1 MVEPKNHDMDN
12 LVTYIEKGKNRNTE
26 RKIRIGGLRF
36 TNFLKSN
43 GVTSSLT
50 DISKET
56 MNVHLGN
63 YILNFKNAVTG
74 EDVEPDTLSSA
85 FRVINEYIKRDGCD
99 YDLLRDPAFEI
110 ARKVLATRRN
120 ELMAKGKGNKPQK
133 AQPLTKEQEN
143 RLFLSGQ
150 MGLHSPQALVNF
162 LWYGMV
168 KGFGMRGC
176 HECKQLMWGD
186 VTLIEDEDR
195 SYLEWNERLTKT
207 RTGTGR
213 HYRAFVPKIFANVG
227 NPKRCLVEAFK
238 LFQQKRPKETLAPN
252 WKFFLQIKHSA
263 SSSSPIWFKCQPLGV
278 HSLESIMKKM
288 ANNIGMTGRYTNH
301 SARSSSINQ
310 LIHAGVAPQLVAQA
324 SGHKDVSSVM
334 SYAVAN
340 REQQIGMSDILLT
353 SEEGPQL
360 VREPLAKIPLPPTA
374 ALGRSPSA
382 ARRPPSAALGRPPTP
397 VEGLE
402 NVAEAS
408 DDVIT
413 LTQTAISNEG
423 VCSSVLTKEPAQK
436 DTRSNTLDRLH
447 GMFSGAIIYGNI
459 NITLK

>member
-1 MVEPKNHDMDN
+1 
-12 LVTYIEKGKNRNTE
+12 
-26 RKIRIGGLRF
+26 
-36 TNFLKSN
+36 
-43 GVTSSLT
+43 
-50 DISKET
+50 
-56 MNVHLGN
+56 
-63 YILNFKNAVTG
+63 
-74 EDVEPDTLSSA
+74 
-85 FRVINEYIKRDGCD
+85 
-99 YDLLRDPAFEI
+99 
-110 ARKVLATRRN
+110 
-120 ELMAKGKGNKPQK
+120 
-133 AQPLTKEQEN
+133 
-143 RLFLSGQ
+143 
-150 MGLHSPQALVNF
+150 
-162 LWYGMV
+162 
-168 KGFGMRGC
+168 
-176 HECKQLMWGD
+176 
-186 VTLIEDEDR
+186 
-195 SYLEWNERLTKT
+195 
-207 RTGTGR
+207 
-213 HYRAFVPKIFANVG
+213 
-227 NPKRCLVEAFK
+227 
-238 LFQQKRPKETLAPN
+238 
-252 WKFFLQIKHSA
+252 
-263 SSSSPIWFKCQPLGV
+263 
-278 HSLESIMKKM
+278 
-288 ANNIGMTGRYTNH
+288 MTGRYTNH